1 MDDMITIA
9 CRLLKVDSIPDML
22 QQIIRKRSHGVPL
35 WCEELVE
42 TMLELNYL
50 EVVEKDDI
58 IQEEDETNSACS
70 SNSAI
75 GIPSQMSRTSGR
87 KVILKAKPRRSST
100 AQLSSGITIG
110 DIPIPDSVAGMVL
123 TRIDRLSPPGQMSLK
138 CAAVI
143 GTTFNKSMLEAMIPN
158 CNPVV
163 FHQSLN
169 PLAEAGMVE
178 CAIAAQLRYMN
189 ADINTRSGHHLP
201 VDDANLHCPCLQ
213 KDHSLLKPAS
223 HGPKH
228 HISHHPPVD
237 DCHMLQ
243 FVHTY
248 LQETAYGLWTESQR
262 RALHEAAAIF
272 LESQAHK
279 CKNCGGGGFIAGAPR
294 PSVSV
299 DRKRTSTPGGRAFV
313 GTANMRNKLKRRNTV
328 SSRRGSTMSKCSI
341 DSINIDSEF
350 QPMLSSLQE
359 SEQVT
364 FEMNQNNTRP
374 TTAHSRT
381 SGVRFESI
389 CANEIIDID
398 MQDCHCDEILAQV
411 YPQLVRHWRAAG
423 DVHKTL
429 ENLIEAGSA
438 AVATFN
444 NMEALSLLYE
454 AKHDILEEY
463 GKDIIDNSELAR
475 LESLIAQVSSTLS
488 GLSFVYYIHAFRL
501 IINLC
506 GVNCKQ

>member
-1 MDDMITIA
+1 MMEILNHPHTRVVKLEGLKMDDMITIA
-9 CRLLKVDSIPDML
+9 CRLLKVDSIPDTL

-50 EVVEKDDI
+50 EVIEKDDI
-58 IQEEDETNSACS
+58 IEEEDETDSVCSNNSA
-70 SNSAI
+70 AR
-75 GIPSQMSRTSGR
+75 IPSQVSRTSGR
-87 KVILKAKPRRSST
+87 KVVLKAKPRRSST

-123 TRIDRLSPPGQMSLK
+123 TRIDHLSPPGQMSLK

-169 PLAEAGMVE
+169 PLAEAGMIE
-178 CAIAAQLRYMN
+178 CAIAAQVRNMN

-201 VDDANLHCPCLQ
+201 VDDPNLRCPCLHR
-213 KDHSLLKPAS
+213 DHSLLKP

-237 DCHMLQ
+237 ECHMLQ

-262 RALHEAAAIF
+262 RALHESAAIF

-279 CKNCGGGGFIAGAPR
+279 CSNCGGGGFISGAPR
-294 PSVSV
+294 PSVTV
-299 DRKRTSTPGGRAFV
+299 DRERTSTSGGRAFV

-341 DSINIDSEF
+341 DSNTEL
-350 QPMLSSLQE
+350 QPMLLSLQE
-359 SEQVT
+359 AGRVT
-364 FEMNQNNTRP
+364 MEANQNNMRP
-374 TTAHSRT
+374 TTAQSRT

-389 CANEIIDID
+389 CANEIVDID
-398 MQDCHCDEILAQV
+398 MQDCHCDEVLAQV

-454 AKHDILEEY
+454 AKHEILDKY
-463 GKDIIDNSELAR
+463 GKDIISDSELAR
-475 LESLIAQVSSTLS
+475 LESLIAQVNS
-488 GLSFVYYIHAFRL
+488 GLCFVYYLYSHY
-501 IINLC
+501 
-506 GVNCKQ
+506 